1 MSKKVVEI
9 VQDGSYRA
17 AQPPQV
23 LVVEG
28 NTIEFSAQPG
38 KVTLL
43 VLTPET
49 QSILSPT
56 PASTVVEIAGG
67 AAVSFQFLSPA
78 SVDYR
83 CQVLPEGTEPQ
94 PIESSSSQDAPILTI
109 LSSDERGT
117 NVRTGRGL

>member
-1 MSKKVVEI
+1 MSKKIVEI
-9 VQDGSYRA
+9 VQHGSYRA

-23 LVVEG
+23 SIVEG

-38 KVTLL
+38 QATLL

-49 QSILSPT
+49 QSILSPA

-67 AAVSFQFLSPA
+67 ASISFQFLSPTG
-78 SVDYR
+78 VDYR

-94 PIESSSSQDAPILTI
+94 PIESSSSQDTPILTI
-109 LSSDERGT
+109 LSSDERGG
-117 NVRTGRGL
+117 NSRTGRGL